1 VNRWAEIDVN
11 SGGEKYATALE
22 PATSS
27 GGEPATPPPVMRII
41 EALLFASGQ
50 PIRAETAGEVIRGL
64 SPAEFRANIEE
75 LNRSYRQ
82 QSRPYS
88 VQSTPQ
94 GFILSLRPKYRA
106 IRERLEGAPRETK
119 LSRAAVDV
127 LALIAFRQPIA
138 RSEIDSQ
145 RGHDSAAIVRQLVRL
160 GLVVAEPP
168 AAGQTESAYGTTPRF
183 LELFGLQSLDDLPQ
197 TMDLQQI

>member
-1 VNRWAEIDVN
+1 VN
-11 SGGEKYATALE
+11 SGGEKYASALE
-22 PATSS
+22 PAASS
-27 GGEPATPPPVMRII
+27 VGEPATPPPVMRII
-41 EALLFASGQ
+41 EALLFAAGQ
-50 PIRAETAGEVIRGL
+50 PISAETAGEVIRGL
-64 SPAEFRANIEE
+64 GPADFRSNIEE
-75 LNRSYRQ
+75 LNRTYLRQ
-82 QSRPYS
+82 NRPYT

-94 GFILSLRPKYRA
+94 GFILSLRPKYRS
-106 IRERLEGAPRETK
+106 IRERLDGAPREAK

-127 LALIAFRQPIA
+127 LALIAFRQPIV

-168 AAGQTESAYGTTPRF
+168 AAGQTESAYSTTPRF
-183 LELFGLQSLDDLPQ
+183 LELFGLQSLDDLPR